1 MGLCLVIGL
10 GNPGPR
16 YVFTRHN
23 VGFLYVD
30 RIVERFKFKKEKITK
45 LYESFRGEFE
55 GEKVILVKPM
65 TFMNLS
71 GVAVR
76 DLLVS
81 YGLNPEDLL
90 IVYDDIWLDLGKLRI
105 RKKGSAG
112 GHNGLKS
119 IIGSINTEIFER
131 IRIGVGPLEDGEDL
145 IEYVLGEF
153 SDEELKI
160 IWKVIDKGVDAT
172 VDMFKHSID
181 VVMNNY
187 NGEVL

>member
-1 MGLCLVIGL
+1 MKLIIGL

-30 RIVERFKFKKEKITK
+30 RIVERFRFKKEKITK
-45 LYESFRGEFE
+45 LYEAFSGEFE
-55 GEKVILVKPM
+55 GEKVILAKPM

-71 GVAVR
+71 GIAVN
-76 DLLVS
+76 DLLIS
-81 YGLNPEDLL
+81 NGLNTEDLL
-90 IVYDDIWLDLGKLRI
+90 IVYDDVWLSLGKLRI

-119 IIGSINTEIFER
+119 IIKNINTEVFER
-131 IRIGVGPLEDGEDL
+131 IRIGVGPLENGEDL

-153 SDEELKI
+153 SDNELKI
-160 IWKVIDKGVDAT
+160 IWKIIDKSVDAT
-172 VDMFKHSID
+172 VDMFKQNID
-181 VVMNNY
+181 AVMNNY

>member
-1 MGLCLVIGL
+1 MKLIIGL

-30 RIVERFKFKKEKITK
+30 RIVERFKFKKEKNTK
-45 LYESFRGEFE
+45 LYESFSGEFE
-55 GEKVILVKPM
+55 GEKVILAKPM

-81 YGLNPEDLL
+81 YSLNPEDLL

-131 IRIGVGPLEDGEDL
+131 IRIGVGPLENGEDL

-160 IWKVIDKGVDAT
+160 IWKVIDKSVNAT

-187 NGEVL
+187 NGEV